1 MIEDLLE
8 FLRKIVG
15 EVENGA
21 FLLAEMHDIARDA
34 LKTSSF
40 SHFSHMSLLFFF
52 LCSFVFIFLIYFQ
65 VISHC
70 D

>member
-40 SHFSHMSLLFFF
+40 PPFPTCHVLFFSVL
-52 LCSFVFIFLIYFQ
+52 LCIHFPHIFSGY
-65 VISHC
+65 
-70 D
+70 